1 MQAAAFPLGDRHGW
15 WRRWDSNPHLS
26 GFEPAPSADWG
37 TSPRRGA
44 PPRIR
49 TGNLQFLKLAPL
61 PIGPAERM
69 VVSDGFEPSTFGPS
83 DRRLCQ
89 LGHETVVKELV
100 APAVATLRPPG
111 FQPGALHP
119 ELQSHW
125 WVRRDSNPLRF
136 WCAGVT
142 VRRRST
148 VAAAHPRVKEHG
160 GWWRCRSPS
169 FMGHAGFRDQ
179 LPGRRPHHPLRI
191 AFSDS
196 KS

>member
-1 MQAAAFPLGDRHGW
+1 M
-15 WRRWDSNPHLS
+15 
-26 GFEPAPSADWG
+26 
-37 TSPRRGA
+37 
-44 PPRIR
+44 
-49 TGNLQFLKLAPL
+49 
-61 PIGPAERM
+61 
-69 VVSDGFEPSTFGPS
+69 VSDGFEPSTFGPS

-100 APAVATLRPPG
+100 APAGATLRPPG

-179 LPGRRPHHPLRI
+179 LPGRRPHPPPESLVSDLKSVGTIGI
-191 AFSDS
+191 ASRPET
-196 KS
+196 